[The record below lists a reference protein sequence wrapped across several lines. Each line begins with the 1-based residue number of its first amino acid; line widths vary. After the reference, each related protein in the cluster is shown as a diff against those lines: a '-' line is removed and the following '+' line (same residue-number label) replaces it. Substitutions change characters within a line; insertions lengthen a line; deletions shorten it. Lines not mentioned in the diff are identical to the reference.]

1 MKRFSTL
8 VAFFLA
14 ACSTAPLSM
23 TRNSLVPSGD
33 LYTCA
38 MRELARLEYTVE
50 NTDRESG
57 FIRARKQTSG
67 LGTSLFLGQ
76 NHHSAMT
83 IAVFEDPE
91 IGRSTFRVTVGKI
104 TEDTWGWGQ
113 GSESLGT
120 PTPEGEAEARDLIAA
135 CAPDTGELQVP

>member
-1 MKRFSTL
+1 
-8 VAFFLA
+8 
-14 ACSTAPLSM
+14 
-23 TRNSLVPSGD
+23 
-33 LYTCA
+33 

-50 NTDRESG
+50 DTDRESG
-57 FIRARKQTSG
+57 FVRARKQTSG
-67 LGTSLFLGQ
+67 LGTNLFLGQ

-91 IGRSTFRVTVGKI
+91 LERSTLRVTVGKI

-120 PTPEGEAEARDLIAA
+120 PSPTAEAEARELIAA
-135 CAPDTGELQVP
+135 CAPESGSLDMP